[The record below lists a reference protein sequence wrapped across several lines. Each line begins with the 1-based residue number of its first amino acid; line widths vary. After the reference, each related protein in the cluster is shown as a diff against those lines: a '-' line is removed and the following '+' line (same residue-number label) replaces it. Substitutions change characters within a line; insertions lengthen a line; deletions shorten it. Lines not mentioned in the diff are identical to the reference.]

1 MSDEA
6 KEPTFEESMQKL
18 ERIVQ
23 KLEQGDVPL
32 EEAITM
38 FQEGVALSN
47 DCHTRLT
54 KVETK
59 MAEILDQ
66 NGGRSEFSPEE
77 ES

>member
-1 MSDEA
+1 MSEET

-18 ERIVQ
+18 ESIVQ

-38 FQEGVALSN
+38 FQEGVTLSN
-47 DCHTRLT
+47 DCHKRLQQVEHKMT
-54 KVETK
+54 EVLHENGERTEFKV
-59 MAEILDQ
+59 
-66 NGGRSEFSPEE
+66 EE